1 MPHGKWAGQWEEA
14 AWAEWQMKGS
24 GNAGAEVERATGS
37 DGQAST
43 QTQKHRNKQ
52 TNARAHSNTR
62 GQQSTFMKP
71 ATKARNNN
79 KLALANCLRP
89 PPNEIFCTL
98 CIFRTILYFVVTRNK
113 AWHSCCTYNTLKH
126 RGAHHPALGQQ
137 AEMTTRIYYES
148 YKRAKVTNL

>member
-1 MPHGKWAGQWEEA
+1 MKSGRGSERRRHGRNGKWKEAETLGQKSNEQQEA
-14 AWAEWQMKGS
+14 PG
-24 GNAGAEVERATGS
+24 R
-37 DGQAST
+37 QAH
-43 QTQKHRNKQ
+43 KHRNKQ

-137 AEMTTRIYYES
+137 AEMTTRIYYDS
-148 YKRAKVTNL
+148 YERAKVTNL